1 MSFTV
6 TDFEDLLKII
16 EAKPE
21 WRSRLQRALFP
32 EIDIPKAFQTLAAS
46 QAEMSSLL
54 KRMDARIERLEI
66 GQGQIKQDV
75 TVLKQ
80 DVTVLKQ
87 DVTVL
92 KQDVG
97 VLKQDVGVLKQDVG
111 VLKQDVTVL
120 KQDVTVLKQ
129 DVGVLKQD
137 VGVLKQDV
145 GVLKQDVG
153 VLKQDVAVL
162 KQDVGVLKQ
171 DVGVLKQDV
180 TVLKQDVTVLK
191 QDVGVLKQDVGVL
204 KQDVGV
210 LKRDVGVL
218 KRDSANLKGKA
229 QEQTYHNKADAIFGR
244 YLRNGRKA
252 GSWVADHL
260 YAALLDEKVS
270 EAEVEQVLAADLL
283 WIGEERQTKTQL
295 VLVMEASWLAEAN
308 DVERALKRAAV
319 LERIGLH
326 ALPVVG
332 GEEWTQDATTLARTH
347 HVVVTM
353 NGYIDKDSWQAAWS
367 KRTQ

>member
-6 TDFEDLLKII
+6 SDFEDLLKII

-21 WRSRLQRALFP
+21 WRSRLRRALFP
-32 EIDIPKAFQTLAAS
+32 EIDIPKAYQTLAES
-46 QAEMSSLL
+46 QAEMSSIL
-54 KRMDARIERLEI
+54 KRLDTRVERLEI
-66 GQGQIKQDV
+66 GQEQI
-75 TVLKQ
+75 
-80 DVTVLKQ
+80 
-87 DVTVL
+87 

-111 VLKQDVTVL
+111 I
-120 KQDVTVLKQ
+120 LKQ
-129 DVGVLKQD
+129 DVGI
-137 VGVLKQDV
+137 
-145 GVLKQDVG
+145 
-153 VLKQDVAVL
+153 
-162 KQDVGVLKQ
+162 
-171 DVGVLKQDV
+171 
-180 TVLKQDVTVLK
+180 
-191 QDVGVLKQDVGVL
+191 L

>member
-6 TDFEDLLKII
+6 SDFEDLLKII

-21 WRSRLQRALFP
+21 WRSRLRRALFP
-32 EIDIPKAFQTLAAS
+32 EIDIPKAFQTLAES

-66 GQGQIKQDV
+66 GQEQI
-75 TVLKQ
+75 
-80 DVTVLKQ
+80 
-87 DVTVL
+87 
-92 KQDVG
+92 
-97 VLKQDVGVLKQDVG
+97 KQDVGVLKQDVG
-111 VLKQDVTVL
+111 VLKQDVT
-120 KQDVTVLKQ
+120 
-129 DVGVLKQD
+129 
-137 VGVLKQDV
+137 
-145 GVLKQDVG
+145 
-153 VLKQDVAVL
+153 
-162 KQDVGVLKQ
+162 
-171 DVGVLKQDV
+171 
-180 TVLKQDVTVLK
+180 
-191 QDVGVLKQDVGVL
+191 
-204 KQDVGV
+204 
-210 LKRDVGVL
+210 VL

>member
-1 MSFTV
+1 MAFTV
-6 TDFEDLLKII
+6 YDFEDLLKII

-32 EIDIPKAFQTLAAS
+32 EIDLPKAFQSLAAS

-54 KRMDARIERLEI
+54 KRMDARVERLEI
-66 GQGQIKQDV
+66 GQEQI
-75 TVLKQ
+75 
-80 DVTVLKQ
+80 
-87 DVTVL
+87 
-92 KQDVG
+92 
-97 VLKQDVGVLKQDVG
+97 
-111 VLKQDVTVL
+111 
-120 KQDVTVLKQ
+120 
-129 DVGVLKQD
+129 
-137 VGVLKQDV
+137 
-145 GVLKQDVG
+145 
-153 VLKQDVAVL
+153 
-162 KQDVGVLKQ
+162 
-171 DVGVLKQDV
+171 
-180 TVLKQDVTVLK
+180 
-191 QDVGVLKQDVGVL
+191 KQDVGVL

-210 LKRDVGVL
+210 LKRD
-218 KRDSANLKGKA
+218 SATLKGRSL
-229 QEQTYHNKADAIFGR
+229 EQTYVNKAAAIFGR
-244 YLRNGRKA
+244 YLRNGRTA
-252 GSWVADHL
+252 ANLVADQL
-260 YAALLDEKVS
+260 YAALSDEKVS
-270 EAEVEQVLAADLL
+270 DAEVEQVLASDLL

-347 HVVVTM
+347 NVVMTM

>member
-1 MSFTV
+1 
-6 TDFEDLLKII
+6 
-16 EAKPE
+16 
-21 WRSRLQRALFP
+21 
-32 EIDIPKAFQTLAAS
+32 
-46 QAEMSSLL
+46 
-54 KRMDARIERLEI
+54 
-66 GQGQIKQDV
+66 
-75 TVLKQ
+75 
-80 DVTVLKQ
+80 
-87 DVTVL
+87 
-92 KQDVG
+92 
-97 VLKQDVGVLKQDVG
+97 
-111 VLKQDVTVL
+111 
-120 KQDVTVLKQ
+120 
-129 DVGVLKQD
+129 
-137 VGVLKQDV
+137 
-145 GVLKQDVG
+145 
-153 VLKQDVAVL
+153 
-162 KQDVGVLKQ
+162 
-171 DVGVLKQDV
+171 
-180 TVLKQDVTVLK
+180 
-191 QDVGVLKQDVGVL
+191 
-204 KQDVGV
+204 
-210 LKRDVGVL
+210 VL

>member
-6 TDFEDLLKII
+6 SDFEDLLKII

-21 WRSRLQRALFP
+21 WRSRLRRALFP
-32 EIDIPKAFQTLAAS
+32 EIDIPKAFQTLAES
-46 QAEMSSLL
+46 QAEMSSIL
-54 KRMDARIERLEI
+54 KRLDTRVERLEI
-66 GQGQIKQDV
+66 GQEQI
-75 TVLKQ
+75 
-80 DVTVLKQ
+80 
-87 DVTVL
+87 
-92 KQDVG
+92 
-97 VLKQDVGVLKQDVG
+97 KQDVGVLKQDVG
-111 VLKQDVTVL
+111 VLKQDVT
-120 KQDVTVLKQ
+120 
-129 DVGVLKQD
+129 
-137 VGVLKQDV
+137 
-145 GVLKQDVG
+145 
-153 VLKQDVAVL
+153 
-162 KQDVGVLKQ
+162 
-171 DVGVLKQDV
+171 
-180 TVLKQDVTVLK
+180 
-191 QDVGVLKQDVGVL
+191 
-204 KQDVGV
+204 
-210 LKRDVGVL
+210 VL

>member
-6 TDFEDLLKII
+6 SDFEDLLKII

-32 EIDIPKAFQTLAAS
+32 EIDIPKAFQTLAES
-46 QAEMSSLL
+46 QAEMSSIL
-54 KRMDARIERLEI
+54 KRLDTRVERLEI
-66 GQGQIKQDV
+66 GQEQI
-75 TVLKQ
+75 
-80 DVTVLKQ
+80 
-87 DVTVL
+87 
-92 KQDVG
+92 
-97 VLKQDVGVLKQDVG
+97 KQDVGVLKQDVG
-111 VLKQDVTVL
+111 VLKQDVT
-120 KQDVTVLKQ
+120 
-129 DVGVLKQD
+129 
-137 VGVLKQDV
+137 
-145 GVLKQDVG
+145 
-153 VLKQDVAVL
+153 
-162 KQDVGVLKQ
+162 
-171 DVGVLKQDV
+171 
-180 TVLKQDVTVLK
+180 
-191 QDVGVLKQDVGVL
+191 
-204 KQDVGV
+204 
-210 LKRDVGVL
+210 VL

>member
-1 MSFTV
+1 MAFTV
-6 TDFEDLLKII
+6 YDFEDLLKII

-32 EIDIPKAFQTLAAS
+32 EIDLPKAFQSLAAS

-54 KRMDARIERLEI
+54 KRMDARVERLEI
-66 GQGQIKQDV
+66 GYEHI
-75 TVLKQ
+75 
-80 DVTVLKQ
+80 
-87 DVTVL
+87 
-92 KQDVG
+92 
-97 VLKQDVGVLKQDVG
+97 
-111 VLKQDVTVL
+111 
-120 KQDVTVLKQ
+120 KQ

-153 VLKQDVAVL
+153 VLK
-162 KQDVGVLKQ
+162 
-171 DVGVLKQDV
+171 
-180 TVLKQDVTVLK
+180 
-191 QDVGVLKQDVGVL
+191 
-204 KQDVGV
+204 
-210 LKRDVGVL
+210 
-218 KRDSANLKGKA
+218 RDSATLKGRSL
-229 QEQTYHNKADAIFGR
+229 EQTYVNKAAAIFGR
-244 YLRNGRKA
+244 YLRNGRTA
-252 GSWVADHL
+252 ANLVADQL
-260 YAALLDEKVS
+260 YAALSDEKVS
-270 EAEVEQVLAADLL
+270 DAEVEQVLASDLL

-308 DVERALKRAAV
+308 DVEHALKRAAV

-347 HVVVTM
+347 NVVMTM

-367 KRTQ
+367 KRTE

>member
-1 MSFTV
+1 MAFTV
-6 TDFEDLLKII
+6 YDFEDLLKII

-32 EIDIPKAFQTLAAS
+32 EIDLPKAFQSLAAS

-54 KRMDARIERLEI
+54 KRMDARVERLEI
-66 GQGQIKQDV
+66 GYEQI
-75 TVLKQ
+75 
-80 DVTVLKQ
+80 
-87 DVTVL
+87 
-92 KQDVG
+92 
-97 VLKQDVGVLKQDVG
+97 
-111 VLKQDVTVL
+111 
-120 KQDVTVLKQ
+120 
-129 DVGVLKQD
+129 
-137 VGVLKQDV
+137 
-145 GVLKQDVG
+145 
-153 VLKQDVAVL
+153 
-162 KQDVGVLKQ
+162 
-171 DVGVLKQDV
+171 
-180 TVLKQDVTVLK
+180 K

-210 LKRDVGVL
+210 LKRD
-218 KRDSANLKGKA
+218 SATLKGRSL
-229 QEQTYHNKADAIFGR
+229 EQTYVNKAAAIFGR
-244 YLRNGRKA
+244 YLRNGRTA
-252 GSWVADHL
+252 ANLVADQL
-260 YAALLDEKVS
+260 YAALSDEKVS
-270 EAEVEQVLAADLL
+270 DAEVEQVLASDLL

-347 HVVVTM
+347 NVVMTM

-367 KRTQ
+367 KRTE